1 MSLAPRKF
9 IRIIALPIVAT
20 FALASCG
27 GSAKNDAATV
37 NGTSIDKTKLETT
50 ISQLADAGQITLDNG
65 VAPMDAVRSVL
76 AAIIRGEA
84 TSQVLAQYNV
94 KVTDADTQAV
104 IDQVSKDAGY
114 DTLGQ
119 ELKDLIIG
127 LNSGD
132 LALSR
137 VKAPSEADV
146 EKMYADAPASVGA
159 LCAQHI
165 LVKDES
171 TATELLAKLNDG
183 GDFKKLA
190 GEYSIEPNAATTG
203 GVLGSTDGD
212 CISLSDYQ
220 SQFDAAFTAGAL
232 LAKAG
237 VPTGPVKSSFGY
249 HIIMIRPFADIK
261 ASLMLMLS
269 KSPGMMLM
277 SGYLA
282 THDVIVAS
290 EYGRWDNATGKI
302 TDL

>member
-1 MSLAPRKF
+1 MSRAPRHI
-9 IRIIALPIVAT
+9 IRTIALT
-20 FALASCG
+20 FAAAIAITSCG
-27 GSAKNDAATV
+27 GTAKSDAATV
-37 NGTSIDKTKLETT
+37 NGVSIQKATLEST
-50 ISQLADAGQITLDNG
+50 ISQLADAGQITLENG

-84 TSQVLAQYNV
+84 TSQVLAEYNV
-94 KVTDADTQAV
+94 SVTDADTQAV

-114 DTLGQ
+114 DTLG
-119 ELKDLIIG
+119 EDLKKLIIG

-146 EKMYADAPASVGA
+146 EKMYNEAPASVGA

-171 TATELLAKLNDG
+171 TANEVLAKLNEG

-190 GEYSIEPNAATTG
+190 GEYSTEPNAATTG
-203 GVLGSTDGD
+203 GILGSTDGD

-220 SQFDAAFTAGAL
+220 SQFDADFTAGAL

-249 HIIMIRPFADIK
+249 HIILIRPFADIK

-277 SGYLA
+277 TGYLA

-290 EYGRWDNATGKI
+290 EYGRWNSATGKI